1 MGVATQVETAIDT
14 LLAGF
19 VSSKSAAIA
28 ASLAPIAI
36 TGVTIYV
43 IIIGWAIMR
52 GDAQDPFHTALW
64 KFFKITFIGALAL
77 GGAQYQSA
85 IVDGITGIQGALIS
99 SFGPASSVGG
109 LIDAMSLPYEDLY
122 STLMSEATTGVV
134 PNLSLFLAGVIVALA
149 QCVLLVIGLGMYL
162 LAKVALALVL
172 AVGPAFILCAMFPAT
187 QRFTE
192 SWLGQALA
200 FVMLN
205 VLIAASISMLTSF
218 ASQFAEHIKANVGT
232 TSIMKDVVAL
242 LMVSGALGVVMLNLP
257 TIATALTGG
266 ASISGVGREIGRAVM
281 DRLGRKKDPKPQPEG
296 GEIKPN
302 ANGDVI
308 PHERSGGGSRG
319 GSKPQYQR
327 NVIENIRKSS

>member
-1 MGVATQVETAIDT
+1 MGVATQVENAIDT
-14 LLAGF
+14 LLSGF
-19 VSSKSAAIA
+19 VTSKSAAIA
-28 ASLAPIAI
+28 SSLIPVAVTA
-36 TGVTIYV
+36 VTIYI

-52 GDAQDPFHTALW
+52 GDAHDPFHTTIW

-85 IVDGITGIQGALIS
+85 IVEGITGIQGALVS
-99 SFGPASSVGG
+99 AFGPASSVGG
-109 LIDAMSLPYEDLY
+109 LVDAMSLPYDDL
-122 STLMSEATTGVV
+122 SSALFSEATTGVV
-134 PNLSLFLAGVIVALA
+134 PNFSLIVAGCIVCIA
-149 QCVLLVIGLGMYL
+149 QAFLFVIGLGMYL

-218 ASQFAEHIKANVGT
+218 ASQFADHIKANVGT

-242 LMVSGALGVVMLNLP
+242 LMASGALGIVMLNLP
-257 TIATALTGG
+257 TIATALAGG
-266 ASISGVGREIGRAVM
+266 ASISGVGREIGRAM
-281 DRLGRKKDPKPQPEG
+281 MGRRGG
-296 GEIKPN
+296 GEPN
-302 ANGDVI
+302 KTVNN
-308 PHERSGGGSRG
+308 GGGSISETGKAIASSG
-319 GSKPQYQR
+319 GSSKPLYQR
-327 NVIENIRKSS
+327 NVIDNIRKAA